1 MIIEY
6 LRPDTLEE
14 AINLLNRREPK
25 SIPLGGGT
33 NLAQKRSD
41 DAIAVIDLQ
50 ALGMREI
57 VLKNGYL
64 EIGANVTLQRIY
76 DSPQVPA
83 AIRASVARE
92 GNFNLRQMATIGG
105 TVASSDCG
113 SPFVALLQAGDAE
126 IIWEP
131 GHEPFKLIEF
141 TPVFRRDHPGFIS
154 SLKIPL
160 PSKFAMESVS
170 RTPLSESILCVC
182 GAQNQAG
189 NTRILIADSSKSL
202 AGVIFEGALQPGKP
216 DPIMLASNWVENGN
230 IRDPYLGNVLGELI
244 DRLLTELRK
253 EG

>member
-14 AINLLNRREPK
+14 AINLLNRQNPK

-64 EIGANVTLQRIY
+64 EIGANVTLQRIH
-76 DSPQVPA
+76 DSPQFPA
-83 AIRASVARE
+83 AIRASVSRE

-105 TVASSDCG
+105 TVASSGSG
-113 SPFVALLQAGDAE
+113 SPLAALLKAIDAE

-131 GHEPFKLIEF
+131 GHQSFKLNEF
-141 TPVFRRDHPGFIS
+141 TPIFHRDHPGFIS
-154 SLKIPL
+154 CLKIPF

-189 NTRILIADSSKSL
+189 NTRILISDSSASL
-202 AGVIFEGALQPGKP
+202 AGVAFEGALQPGKP
-216 DPIMLASNWVENGN
+216 DPSELASNWVEKWN
-230 IRDPYLGNVLGELI
+230 IRNPYLGSVLGELI
-244 DRLLTELRK
+244 DRVLTELRK